1 MLRSIAPRDKTTV
14 CKVTVAA
21 PEGLDDLVKKRPSPG
36 KIAYKERVRRILES
50 PKAQTVA
57 SNMYYGL
64 RKTAR
69 ALKTRGG
76 KASTKG

>member
-1 MLRSIAPRDKTTV
+1 MD
-14 CKVTVAA
+14 
-21 PEGLDDLVKKRPSPG
+21 LDDLVKKRPVPG
-36 KIAYKERVRRILES
+36 KTAYKERARRLLKS

-57 SNMYYGL
+57 SNMYYGM

-69 ALKTRGG
+69 AVKKRGG

>member
-1 MLRSIAPRDKTTV
+1 MERFWSWVRRALARTD
-14 CKVTVAA
+14 
-21 PEGLDDLVKKRPSPG
+21 LDDLVKKRPVPG
-36 KIAYKERVRRILES
+36 KTAYKERVRRLLKS

-69 ALKTRGG
+69 AVKKRGG

>member
-1 MLRSIAPRDKTTV
+1 MARTD
-14 CKVTVAA
+14 
-21 PEGLDDLVKKRPSPG
+21 LDDLVKKRPVPG
-36 KIAYKERVRRILES
+36 KTAYKERVRHLLKS

-69 ALKTRGG
+69 AVKKRGG
-76 KASTKG
+76 TASAKG

>member
-1 MLRSIAPRDKTTV
+1 MLRSIAPCDKTAV

-36 KIAYKERVRRILES
+36 KVAYKGRVRRILES

-64 RKTAR
+64 RKMAR